1 MMTERE
7 SIIYHF
13 AEETIARLFAT
24 DAVNERNRFLAFLSL
39 PFLNSAFSFP
49 YIHTVL
55 IRVFRFLPFYH
66 FALPPSIINM
76 KGFPYSFFFF

>member
-7 SIIYHF
+7 YIIYHF

-39 PFLNSAFSFP
+39 PFLNSAFLFP

-55 IRVFRFLPFYH
+55 IRVFCFLPFLP
-66 FALPPSIINM
+66 FCPPSLNM
-76 KGFPYSFFFF
+76 KGFPFSFFFF

>member
-7 SIIYHF
+7 YIIYHF

-39 PFLNSAFSFP
+39 PFLNSAFLFP

-66 FALPPSIINM
+66 FALSPSIINM